1 MPLIRL
7 TDVPPALQ
15 TWDPIPLELAREWC
29 AVMIDHMPL
38 SMTPTFM
45 YLQQRS
51 ARENGITHT
60 AEWIWVVKEFHAV
73 GFTPA
78 EWLQLTE
85 DVLADE
91 RSTPGY
97 SGSRRHT
104 YVPNALVTLAV
115 GKELANGGM
124 IRLRAEPWMPWLER
138 TRAGEVSL
146 SVVAEMLSAHWGEP
160 ASVIPFGEF
169 PYPLAVG

>member
-7 TDVPPALQ
+7 TDVPPVLQ
-15 TWDPIPLELAREWC
+15 TWDPIPIDLAREWC
-29 AVMIDHMPL
+29 TALLNHMPL
-38 SMTPTFM
+38 CMSPTFM
-45 YLQQRS
+45 HLQQQSVRI
-51 ARENGITHT
+51 NGITNT
-60 AEWIWVVKEFHAV
+60 AEWIWVAKEFHAA

-85 DVLADE
+85 DVLTDKRA
-91 RSTPGY
+91 TPGY
-97 SGSRRHT
+97 SGSNNK
-104 YVPNALVTLAV
+104 YKPNALITLAV
-115 GKELANGGM
+115 GRELKNGGM
-124 IRLRAEPWMPWLER
+124 IRLRAQPWMPWLTR

-146 SVVAEMLSAHWGEP
+146 SVVTEMLNAHWGEP

>member
-7 TDVPPALQ
+7 TEVPPVLQ
-15 TWDPIPLELAREWC
+15 TWDPIPLELARDWC
-29 AVMIDHMPL
+29 AVLIQRMPHRL
-38 SMTPTFM
+38 APTLM
-45 YLQQRS
+45 HWTRYE
-51 ARENGITHT
+51 ARMKGISNI

-85 DVLADE
+85 DVLTDE
-91 RSTPGY
+91 RATPGY
-97 SGSRRHT
+97 SGSNGKH
-104 YVPNALVTLAV
+104 VPNSLVTLAV

>member
-1 MPLIRL
+1 M
-7 TDVPPALQ
+7 LQ
-15 TWDPIPLELAREWC
+15 TWDPIPLDLAREWC
-29 AVMIDHMPL
+29 TAILNHMPL
-38 SMTPTFM
+38 SITPSFM
-45 YLQQRS
+45 HFMQSEVRG
-51 ARENGITHT
+51 AGITDT
-60 AEWIWVVKEFHAV
+60 AEWIWVAKEFHAV

-85 DVLADE
+85 DVLTDNRA
-91 RSTPGY
+91 TPGY
-97 SGSRRHT
+97 SGSNGE
-104 YVPNALVTLAV
+104 YVPNSLITLAV
-115 GKELANGGM
+115 GKALKNGGM

-146 SVVAEMLSAHWGEP
+146 SVVTEMLIGHWGET

>member
-7 TDVPPALQ
+7 TDVPPVLQ
-15 TWDPIPLELAREWC
+15 TWDPIPLELARDWC

-38 SMTPTFM
+38 SMTPSFM
-45 YLQQRS
+45 HFMQS
-51 ARENGITHT
+51 EVREDGITDT
-60 AEWIWVVKEFHAV
+60 AEWIWVAKEFHAV

-85 DVLADE
+85 
-91 RSTPGY
+91 
-97 SGSRRHT
+97 
-104 YVPNALVTLAV
+104 YVPNALITLAV
-115 GKELANGGM
+115 GKELKNGGM
-124 IRLRAEPWMPWLER
+124 IRLRAEPWLPWLER

-146 SVVAEMLSAHWGEP
+146 SVVTEMLKGHWGEP

-169 PYPLAVG
+169 PNCSL

>member
-7 TDVPPALQ
+7 TDVPPVLQ
-15 TWDPIPLELAREWC
+15 TWDPIPVELAREWC

-38 SMTPTFM
+38 SMTPSFM
-45 YLQQRS
+45 HFMQS
-51 ARENGITHT
+51 EVREDGITDT

-73 GFTPA
+73 GFTPD

-85 DVLADE
+85 DVLTDDRA
-91 RSTPGY
+91 TPGY
-97 SGSRRHT
+97 SGSNDK

-115 GKELANGGM
+115 GKELASGGM
-124 IRLRAEPWMPWLER
+124 IRLRAEPWMHWLER
-138 TRAGEVSL
+138 TRAGEASL
-146 SVVAEMLSAHWGEP
+146 SVVTEMLSAHWGEP